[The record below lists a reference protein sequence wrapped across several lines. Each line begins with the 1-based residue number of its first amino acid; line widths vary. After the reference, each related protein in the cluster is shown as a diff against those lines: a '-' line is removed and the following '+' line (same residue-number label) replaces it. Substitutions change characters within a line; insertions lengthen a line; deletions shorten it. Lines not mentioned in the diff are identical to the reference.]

1 MLNIKLQAIIYFVSH
16 CFLFSSIGILTKYLL
31 QDSITIFQILLFQ
44 TFGASVILFLFNRSI
59 FNPFPKRKQL
69 FLYFIRSLFWIG
81 GTTLFFMSLQ
91 IVPLPMAIALSFST
105 PLFTTILAIIIL
117 NEGVYKR
124 RIFAL
129 ISGFIGVL
137 VVLKP
142 AFFDLASQ
150 HLMIILACMFWSI
163 TDIMIKIMGKDN
175 KNSTITWFYFFFSF
189 MFLLIVIGFLKI
201 LGIFYTSSGLY
212 LINHWNFNYTQILIL
227 ILIAIFFVCSI
238 MLLTQSYK
246 IADLTIIQPFSFTTI
261 IFTSILYYIF
271 FNEIITISTIIGSIV
286 IIVSISFVSF
296 RKR

>member
-1 MLNIKLQAIIYFVSH
+1 
-16 CFLFSSIGILTKYLL
+16 
-31 QDSITIFQILLFQ
+31 
-44 TFGASVILFLFNRSI
+44 
-59 FNPFPKRKQL
+59 
-69 FLYFIRSLFWIG
+69 
-81 GTTLFFMSLQ
+81 MSLQ

-117 NEGVYKR
+117 KEGVYKR
-124 RIFAL
+124 RILAL

-142 AFFDLASQ
+142 AFFDLALQ
-150 HLMIILACMFWSI
+150 HLMIISACMFWSI

-201 LGIFYTSSGLY
+201 LGIFYASSGLH
-212 LINHWNFNYTQILIL
+212 LINHWNFNYEQILIL

-261 IFTSILYYIF
+261 IFTSILSYIF

-286 IIVSISFVSF
+286 IIVSVSFVSF